1 MSNKPLIT
9 WRSFPFIEFPLQS
22 LMVVAIFALVAVFI
36 YTVTSS
42 MFWVILALIFL
53 FIYLS
58 PYFSP
63 SYYSLYDDYLVAQV
77 FIYKRK
83 RQYSEFKCFYAD
95 KRGVMLSTFS
105 RPRGLDRFRGQ
116 SLRFSKTQEE
126 REQVLKFFEE
136 KIGNRF

>member
-1 MSNKPLIT
+1 MPNKPLIT
-9 WRSFPFIEFPLQS
+9 WKSFPLIEFPLKS
-22 LMVVAIFALVAVFI
+22 LLVVGVFIITGIFI

-53 FIYLS
+53 FISLI
-58 PYFSP
+58 PYFVP
-63 SYYSLYDDYLVAQV
+63 SYYSLYDDYLVAKV
-77 FIYKRK
+77 LVYKRK

-116 SLRFSKTQEE
+116 SLRFSKIQEE
-126 REQVLKFFEE
+126 RDLVLKFFEE